1 MQTTRGT
8 GADVII
14 IDEAAHIDHKLFFK
28 TIIPILSMKNTSL
41 LCLSSPEGDSN
52 YYSALLNLKREDNPD
67 ESFFNVVECVR
78 ICKNCMKKER
88 VEAIRCTHVKSTS
101 HWLSARK
108 IKELKCLYK
117 ASPEDAIREFGGIV
131 ISDYLPALRKE
142 DIEKTFKA
150 PTETTVSS
158 PTYIFTCCDPT
169 GAGPSQLSIA
179 SGYYNNQGDVVVSD
193 LGSPLFEG
201 GTNSFLFVCLLCVF
215 VPPAGGGGNSGGKSY
230 RHIYNLRHI
239 VEPLYSLHHI
249 WLSKPHVV

>member
-1 MQTTRGT
+1 MRQFKILSYLSLRHSLFYISPGENVTITNTFFLQTTRGT

-52 YYSALLNLKREDNPD
+52 YYSALMNLKREDNPK
-67 ESFFNVVECVR
+67 ESFFNVIECFR
-78 ICKNCMKKER
+78 ICKNCMKLER
-88 VEAIRCTHVKSTS
+88 VKAIQCTHVKNNA

-108 IKELKCLYK
+108 IKELKQLYK

-131 ISDYLPALRKE
+131 VSDYLPALRKE
-142 DIEKTFKA
+142 DIEKTFAA
-150 PTETTVSS
+150 PTETTISS

-179 SGYYNNQGDVVVSD
+179 SGYYNNQGDVVVSGIF
-193 LGSPLFEG
+193 LSLYTGC
-201 GTNSFLFVCLLCVF
+201 TCLFVSA
-215 VPPAGGGGNSGGKSY
+215 PPPGVQRQTNT
-230 RHIYNLRHI
+230 
-239 VEPLYSLHHI
+239 
-249 WLSKPHVV
+249 